1 MPQPTV
7 YDYVRYLHAKRTVDD
22 RALNRGV
29 LAHLRAELADL
40 PPIPRVLELGAGA
53 GTMVTRLADIG
64 WIRRARYTLVDND
77 AAHLAAASD
86 HLRAW
91 AGPAL
96 AGDASGADPAVVVRD
111 GARDLEV
118 DLVAADVFAWAQGGS
133 AGDAADI
140 GEPYDL
146 VIANAF
152 LDIVDVPALL
162 PVLWRRLLPGR
173 PFWFSINFD
182 GETIFLPELPLDG
195 AVMALYHAGM
205 DQRVGAG
212 GQRAGE
218 SKTGRHLLQHLP
230 ASGARILD
238 AGGSD
243 WVVWPAPAPSSSSSS
258 TAGARGYPADEAYF
272 LHHIVHTIDGALR
285 GAPTLPA
292 AEFAAWID
300 ARHVEIERGE
310 LIYIAHQL
318 DVVGRA
324 PAQGASAGNR

>member
-1 MPQPTV
+1 MAGPAI

-40 PPIPRVLELGAGA
+40 PQTPRVLELGAGA

-64 WIRRARYTLVDND
+64 WIRRGRYTLVDSD
-77 AAHLAAASD
+77 AGNLAAASD

-91 AGPAL
+91 AGAAL
-96 AGDASGADPAVVVRD
+96 AADDSGADPTVVVRD

-118 DLVAADVFAWAQGGS
+118 DLVAADVFDWAG
-133 AGDAADI
+133 AAATD
-140 GEPYDL
+140 GTDEMGARYDL

-162 PVLWRRLLPGR
+162 PALWRRVLPGR

-182 GETIFLPELPLDG
+182 GETVFLPDHPLDG
-195 AVMALYHAGM
+195 AVLALYHGGM
-205 DQRVGAG
+205 DRRIGDRG
-212 GQRAGE
+212 RRAGE

-230 ASGARILD
+230 DSGARILD

-243 WVVWPAPAPSSSSSS
+243 WIVWPSPSSS
-258 TAGARGYPADEAYF
+258 GARGYAADEAYF

-285 GAPTLPA
+285 GGPA
-292 AEFAAWID
+292 LDASAFAAWID
-300 ARHVEIERGE
+300 ARHDQIDRGE

-324 PAQGASAGNR
+324 PARDAGER